1 MVDSLSVSKES
12 LGSNSVSL
20 LKYPQSMGIL
30 DVIILLLTGLVAIY
44 MIFRFVQRQKNEQT
58 AGIWNIYYIV
68 GFLVLL
74 VAGLL
79 LIIFGW
85 EALGHDFVAVVAGL
99 IPFSLATG
107 LMAQFYPKYDK
118 LYLGLMV
125 IGLVLIALARY
136 ADMEALGK
144 IAYPLFHAIAG
155 LTIVAVPFLACK
167 GDKVQK
173 GFGMVAIGGILIGLG
188 GMALAFLKQGTVL
201 LFFTN
206 DVVFAILSPLLLLM
220 SLFFTWGFMKGVKK

>member
-1 MVDSLSVSKES
+1 MET
-12 LGSNSVSL
+12 SL
-20 LKYPQSMGIL
+20 LNYPAAMGIF

-44 MIFRFVQRQKNEQT
+44 MIFRFVQRQKNAQT
-58 AGIWNIYYIV
+58 AGVWNIYYMV

-85 EALGHDFVAVVAGL
+85 KALGNNFVAVVAGL

-107 LMAQFYPKYDK
+107 LVAQFYSKYAK
-118 LYLGLMV
+118 AYLGLMI
-125 IGLVLIALARY
+125 IGLVLIAIARY
-136 ADMEALGK
+136 GNMATLAA
-144 IAYPLFHAIAG
+144 ISYPVFHAIAG
-155 LTIVAVPFLACK
+155 LTIVVVPLLACVA

-173 GFGMVAIGGILIGLG
+173 GFSMVAIGGILIGLG
-188 GMALAFLKQGTVL
+188 GMALAFLKQGKPL
-201 LFFTN
+201 LFFSN

-220 SLFFTWGFMKGVKK
+220 ALFFTWGFMKGVKK